1 MTGRYRLVES
11 IGQGGMG
18 RVWRAA
24 DEMLDRQVA
33 VKEMRIDGLDAED
46 TRTRRERTLR
56 EARATARI
64 DHPNVVRVYDVVDEG
79 ERLWIVMELVK
90 GRSLERMIAED
101 GPLGPRD
108 TALLGLGLVRA
119 LRQVHA
125 RGVLHRD
132 IKPGNVLVES
142 GDRTGHR
149 IVLTDFGIAAMQDAK
164 ALTMVGMLVG
174 SPDYMAPER
183 VSGRPQGPPSDIWS
197 LGATLC
203 AALGG
208 RSPFSRDTTLATL
221 HAVLYEE
228 PELPAAAG
236 PLADVL
242 TALLEKDPSIRPGLD
257 EVEVAL
263 HRVAFPAPTPTLR
276 METGEDAGADG
287 AGDAGEQRG
296 TGEGGAATWTDPG
309 REDSARASESVRA
322 DEAQQPEA
330 APAPERAG
338 TSAPAWARGE
348 LRDPRDPIGPETSGT
363 AGTAGTPGGSG
374 VSADSGA
381 PGGPSD
387 ARGHPPEGPDTPA
400 QPPSPSVRWTN
411 QEPPTRV
418 VRAVRDPRVPE
429 AEVPGLS
436 EPTGSLDA
444 VLPGRGSAG
453 ADGAGG
459 SDSAAGGSWSVT
471 EGAEPSDAVPPGH
484 LPSEAGGA
492 GASDSV
498 PAESRSV
505 AERVQPMDAVPPGHG
520 PSEAGASD
528 APGSSPDGT
537 RSAARTPEPS
547 DVMAPGGAASDVAGA
562 GDSAPAVAGAGDSAR
577 AVVGTTGS
585 PPDVTG
591 GVDSASAAAGMP
603 DVAGAG
609 DSARDVVGTTGWPP
623 GAAGAEDSAPAVVG
637 TTGSPP
643 DAAAA
648 GDSAPDVAGTAGSL
662 PDLTGAEGSPPDA
675 AGAGDATPDADAG
688 PAGEVV
694 AARAELGVPV
704 EPFVTARSRLRE
716 PSADHRASASTEAV
730 SEERS
735 EVRSEAP
742 SGNSAGASAGAALRA
757 GATTTSTPLASAPTQ
772 DSLAAGVPTEHF
784 PMPDA
789 PTRDTPLRAA
799 SAPTRVGP
807 APPTRRSPHHPDPAG
822 PAPTSGSAGN
832 GGPGIDTDEPAAD
845 PRTEPR
851 PGRDPDPALILG
863 PHPHRMPPGEL
874 PGPARP
880 ATPHRGRRRTALVAA
895 GSVVAAGAVVVAI
908 ILATTSGSPGD
919 DKAGGSP
926 SASASVSSSAPGAS
940 TPGGTPSSTV
950 EGTARPRSLPPG
962 AHEEAGGFAWA
973 TPTGWRR
980 DVKTGAEVH
989 YTSPDGEQELAA
1001 KSSLARGDLMETW
1014 RTSEQNAHQGQDYRK
1029 IRLEETT
1036 FRDHPAVVWEYSF
1049 TLGGVPW
1056 HARLLGFN
1064 VGDKSYQ
1071 INTWYQPDI
1080 ETQALRTYDE
1090 VKDSFTVL

>member
-90 GRSLERMIAED
+90 GRSLERMTVED

-142 GDRTGHR
+142 GGDRTGRR

-236 PLADVL
+236 PLTDIL
-242 TALLEKDPSIRPGLD
+242 TALLEKDPSIRPSLD
-257 EVEVAL
+257 EAEAAL
-263 HRVAFPAPTPTLR
+263 HTVAFPAPTPTLR
-276 METGEDAGADG
+276 MEAGDDAGLG
-287 AGDAGEQRG
+287 ERGESGGDAGEAGERQRG
-296 TGEGGAATWTDPG
+296 EERGHADADSVQAPGADRG
-309 REDSARASESVRA
+309 DSARASARAAESG
-322 DEAQQPEA
+322 QPDGALQSEA
-330 APAPERAG
+330 ASASERAG
-338 TSAPAWARGE
+338 TSAPAWAQGE
-348 LRDPRDPIGPETSGT
+348 LRGPRDPRGPE
-363 AGTAGTPGGSG
+363 A
-374 VSADSGA
+374 SGA
-381 PGGPSD
+381 SPARGVGEVTGVGQASEGLSGSWIAEGPGVPGGPGTPDSPGALSDVRGDAPDAATPPEASGTPPGSPTGSTDTSD
-387 ARGHPPEGPDTPA
+387 AVPGSSEPPP
-400 QPPSPSVRWTN
+400 VRWTT
-411 QEPPTRV
+411 QEPSTPADPETRV

-429 AEVPGLS
+429 PETEAATGEPAEVEDAVPGLS
-436 EPTGSLDA
+436 GP
-444 VLPGRGSAG
+444 GSATSSHT
-453 ADGAGG
+453 A
-459 SDSAAGGSWSVT
+459 SAESRSVA
-471 EGAEPSDAVPPGH
+471 ESAEPSDAVPPGH
-484 LPSEAGGA
+484 GSSGAGVAGGSAVDGARSVAESAGPSDAVLPGRGFA
-492 GASDSV
+492 GAGVAGSSDSAS
-498 PAESRSV
+498 AESRSV
-505 AERVQPMDAVPPGHG
+505 AESAEPSDAVPPGHESPEVGGARG
-520 PSEAGASD
+520 PVSSSDGA
-528 APGSSPDGT
+528 
-537 RSAARTPEPS
+537 RSVAQRPETS
-547 DVMAPGGAASDVAGA
+547 DVVASERTATNVAG
-562 GDSAPAVAGAGDSAR
+562 G
-577 AVVGTTGS
+577 
-585 PPDVTG
+585 
-591 GVDSASAAAGMP
+591 
-603 DVAGAG
+603 
-609 DSARDVVGTTGWPP
+609 
-623 GAAGAEDSAPAVVG
+623 EDSAPDG
-637 TTGSPP
+637 TGGESPAL
-643 DAAAA
+643 DAA
-648 GDSAPDVAGTAGSL
+648 
-662 PDLTGAEGSPPDA
+662 DA
-675 AGAGDATPDADAG
+675 A
-688 PAGEVV
+688 V
-694 AARAELGVPV
+694 AARSELDVPD
-704 EPFVTARSRLRE
+704 EPFAPSRLPE

-730 SEERS
+730 SQERS
-735 EVRSEAP
+735 EVRSETP
-742 SGNSAGASAGAALRA
+742 PGNSGGAVLRA

-789 PTRDTPLRAA
+789 PTRDTPTHAA

-807 APPTRRSPHHPDPAG
+807 VPPTHRRPHHLDPAR
-822 PAPTSGSAGN
+822 PAPTSGSRGTAD
-832 GGPGIDTDEPAAD
+832 PGSSGDEPAVD
-845 PRTEPR
+845 PRTDPGTPAQPR
-851 PGRDPDPALILG
+851 PGRGPDPDPDPALILG
-863 PHPHRMPPGEL
+863 PHPHRIPPGEL

-880 ATPHRGRRRTALVAA
+880 ATPRGGRRRTALVAA
-895 GSVVAAGAVVVAI
+895 GSMVAAGAVVVAI

-919 DKAGGSP
+919 DKAGSST
-926 SASASVSSSAPGAS
+926 SASASSSEPGAS
-940 TPGGTPSSTV
+940 TPAGTPSSTV

-962 AHEEAGGFAWA
+962 AHEEAGGFAWK

-989 YTSPDGEQELAA
+989 YTSPDGQQELAA

-1036 FRDHPAVVWEYSF
+1036 FRDHPAVVWEYTF

-1080 ETQALRTYDE
+1080 ETQALETYE
-1090 VKDSFTVL
+1090 KVKDSFTVL

>member
-90 GRSLERMIAED
+90 GRSLERMTVED

-142 GDRTGHR
+142 GDRTGRR

-236 PLADVL
+236 PLTDIL
-242 TALLEKDPSIRPGLD
+242 TALLEKDPSIRPSLD
-257 EVEVAL
+257 EAEAAL
-263 HRVAFPAPTPTLR
+263 HTVAFPAPTPTLR
-276 METGEDAGADG
+276 MEGAPG
-287 AGDAGEQRG
+287 AGE
-296 TGEGGAATWTDPG
+296 
-309 REDSARASESVRA
+309 EDSARGAESGQADGALQSAAASAS
-322 DEAQQPEA
+322 
-330 APAPERAG
+330 ERAG
-338 TSAPAWARGE
+338 TSAPAWAEGE
-348 LRDPRDPIGPETSGT
+348 LRGPKDPRGPE
-363 AGTAGTPGGSG
+363 AFGTPGGSG
-374 VSADSGA
+374 TSPARGAGGVAGARQASEGLSGPGSAEGPGA
-381 PGGPSD
+381 PDGPGSPDLPGPLSD
-387 ARGHPPEGPDTPA
+387 VRGDAPDAVTLPGPPAGSTDTSE
-400 QPPSPSVRWTN
+400 PPPVRWTK
-411 QEPPTRV
+411 QELPTPADPETRV

-429 AEVPGLS
+429 PETEAAVGDPAEVEDAVPGLS
-436 EPTGSLDA
+436 GAS
-444 VLPGRGSAG
+444 SATRSHT
-453 ADGAGG
+453 AP
-459 SDSAAGGSWSVT
+459 
-471 EGAEPSDAVPPGH
+471 EPSDAVPPGH
-484 LPSEAGGA
+484 ESPEAGVARDPGSSSDGA
-492 GASDSV
+492 
-498 PAESRSV
+498 RSV
-505 AERVQPMDAVPPGHG
+505 AA
-520 PSEAGASD
+520 
-528 APGSSPDGT
+528 PDGT
-537 RSAARTPEPS
+537 GGEGSA
-547 DVMAPGGAASDVAGA
+547 
-562 GDSAPAVAGAGDSAR
+562 
-577 AVVGTTGS
+577 
-585 PPDVTG
+585 
-591 GVDSASAAAGMP
+591 
-603 DVAGAG
+603 
-609 DSARDVVGTTGWPP
+609 
-623 GAAGAEDSAPAVVG
+623 
-637 TTGSPP
+637 P
-643 DAAAA
+643 DAA
-648 GDSAPDVAGTAGSL
+648 
-662 PDLTGAEGSPPDA
+662 DA
-675 AGAGDATPDADAG
+675 A
-688 PAGEVV
+688 V
-694 AARAELGVPV
+694 AARSELGLPD
-704 EPFVTARSRLRE
+704 EPFAPPRLPA
-716 PSADHRASASTEAV
+716 PSADQRASASTEAV

-735 EVRSEAP
+735 EVRSQTP
-742 SGNSAGASAGAALRA
+742 PGNSGGAALRA

-789 PTRDTPLRAA
+789 PTRDTPTHAA

-807 APPTRRSPHHPDPAG
+807 VPPTRRRPHHPDPAR
-822 PAPTSGSAGN
+822 PAPASESRGTVHPGSSS
-832 GGPGIDTDEPAAD
+832 DEPAAG
-845 PRTEPR
+845 PRTDPGTPAHPR
-851 PGRDPDPALILG
+851 PGRDPDSDPDPALILG
-863 PHPHRMPPGEL
+863 PHPHRIPPGEL

-880 ATPHRGRRRTALVAA
+880 ATPRRGRRRTALVAA
-895 GSVVAAGAVVVAI
+895 GSVVAASAVVVAI

-919 DKAGGSP
+919 DRADSST
-926 SASASVSSSAPGAS
+926 SASASASSSAPGAS
-940 TPGGTPSSTV
+940 TPGTPSSTV

-962 AHEEAGGFAWA
+962 AHEEAGGFAWK
-973 TPTGWRR
+973 TPNGWRR

-989 YTSPDGEQELAA
+989 YTSPDGRQELAA

-1036 FRDHPAVVWEYSF
+1036 FRDHPAVVWEYTF

-1056 HARLLGFN
+1056 HAQLLGFN
-1064 VGDKSYQ
+1064 AGDKSYQ

-1080 ETQALRTYDE
+1080 ETQALETYE
-1090 VKDSFTVL
+1090 KVKDSFTVL